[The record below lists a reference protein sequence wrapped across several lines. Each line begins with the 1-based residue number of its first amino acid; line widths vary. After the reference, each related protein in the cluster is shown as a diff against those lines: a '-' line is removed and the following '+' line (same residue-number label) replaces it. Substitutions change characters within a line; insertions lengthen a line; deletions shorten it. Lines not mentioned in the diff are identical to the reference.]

1 MAHLDVDGDS
11 TVITSIFIIFFI
23 VVFNNCNI
31 LVIEVFTLLGIRP
44 SSTLTEWFV
53 TLGLKKMKIKAF
65 WA

>member
-23 VVFNNCNI
+23 VVFNNCDI

-44 SSTLTEWFV
+44 SSALTEWYV
-53 TLGLKKMKIKAF
+53 PLGL
-65 WA
+65 

>member
-23 VVFNNCNI
+23 VVFNNCDI

-44 SSTLTEWFV
+44 SSALTEWFV
-53 TLGLKKMKIKAF
+53 PLGLKKMKIKAF

>member
-23 VVFNNCNI
+23 VVFNNCDI

-44 SSTLTEWFV
+44 SSALTERFV
-53 TLGLKKMKIKAF
+53 PLGLKKMEIKAF